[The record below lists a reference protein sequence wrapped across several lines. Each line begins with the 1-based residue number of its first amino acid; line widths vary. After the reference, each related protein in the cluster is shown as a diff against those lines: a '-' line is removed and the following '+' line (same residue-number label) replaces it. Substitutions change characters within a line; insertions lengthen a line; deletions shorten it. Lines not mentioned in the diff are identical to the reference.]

1 MIKID
6 SSSWADPRLGCWIS
20 NEKNKCD
27 NEVMVFCVYRLLSVT
42 RKARREKSLAKRR
55 KRRERRV
62 ERRKGRRERKR
73 RT

>member
-27 NEVMVFCVYRLLSVT
+27 NEVMRLLSVT